1 MAKQKKVTMTELH
14 ELNKMVADY
23 MQAKANNPITILE
36 KAAKIYVN
44 HKDELGQKLQLV
56 FFNCMLFI
64 KHDFGKKDIT
74 CQEFC
79 ELGDELIEDLSGYLG
94 EYFDN

>member
-23 MQAKANNPITILE
+23 MQAKTNNPIVILE
-36 KAAKIYVN
+36 KVAKIYVN
-44 HKDELGQKLQLV
+44 NKDELDQKLQLV
-56 FFNCMLFI
+56 FFKCMLFI
-64 KHDFGKKDIT
+64 NYDFEEGTT
-74 CQEFC
+74 CQEFYK
-79 ELGDELIEDLSGYLG
+79 LGDELIEDLSGYLG